1 MRGVHA
7 GAATIVIRTLLA
19 PHAHRTHRHNT
30 FTHIVL
36 DRNARTDDSRYL
48 VPSAPPVLYYA
59 TNISSSTRD
68 TRSGKVI
75 CMRSTVFTLIHI
87 NEVT

>member
-1 MRGVHA
+1 MSGVHA

-19 PHAHRTHRHNT
+19 PHAHRTHMHNT

-48 VPSAPPVLYYA
+48 VPSAPVLYYA

-75 CMRSTVFTLIHI
+75 CMSTVFTSIL
-87 NEVT
+87 NDVTR

>member
-7 GAATIVIRTLLA
+7 GASTIVIRTLLA
-19 PHAHRTHRHNT
+19 PHAHRTHMHNT

-48 VPSAPPVLYYA
+48 VPSAPVLYYA
-59 TNISSSTRD
+59 TNY

-75 CMRSTVFTLIHI
+75 CMRSTVLTLIHI